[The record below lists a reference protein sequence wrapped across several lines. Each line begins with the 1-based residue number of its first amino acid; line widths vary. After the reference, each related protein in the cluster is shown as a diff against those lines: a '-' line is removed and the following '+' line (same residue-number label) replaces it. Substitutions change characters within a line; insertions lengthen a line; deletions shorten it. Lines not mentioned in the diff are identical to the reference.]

1 MNSNSSSHL
10 IEDQKGIVVDIG
22 TGDGRFVYQSARQNP
37 HRFYL
42 GIDAAAN
49 SLEKVSEKIHRKP
62 AKGGLKNALFIQ
74 AAVEA
79 LPEELNGVADE
90 VHIHFPWG
98 SLLKG
103 VATGD
108 ETILKNMRRI
118 CAPDAVLEVI
128 IGVDQER
135 DATELQRLG
144 ISDLSESFIATTLR
158 QRYQE
163 YGFEIDEFGSFAAGK
178 WPDICTSWAQR
189 LRTNDKRSLIWFT
202 ATCTRSSPVLL

>member
-1 MNSNSSSHL
+1 MNSNKSSPPTK
-10 IEDQKGIVVDIG
+10 ETKGIVVDLG

-42 GIDAAAN
+42 GVDASTN
-49 SLEKVSEKIHRKP
+49 SLEKLSEKIHRKP

-79 LPEELNGVADE
+79 LPEELDGIADE
-90 VHIHFPWG
+90 VHIHFPWS

-108 ETILKNMRRI
+108 ETILQNIHRI

-135 DATELQRLG
+135 DASELKRLE
-144 ISDLSESFIATTLR
+144 IDHLSEDFITTTLA
-158 QRYQE
+158 QRYQDC
-163 YGFEIDEFGSFAAGK
+163 GFQIIEFGTFPAGN
-178 WPDICTSWAQR
+178 WPNICTSWAQR
-189 LRTNDKRSLIWFT
+189 LRNNDKRSIVYFI
-202 ATCTRSSPVLL
+202 ATSV

>member
-1 MNSNSSSHL
+1 MNSNNSSPL
-10 IEDQKGIVVDIG
+10 IKEEKGIIVDLG

-42 GIDAAAN
+42 GIDASAN
-49 SLEKVSEKIHRKP
+49 SLEKLSEKIHRKP

-79 LPEELNGVADE
+79 LSEELDGIADE

-98 SLLKG
+98 SLLQG
-103 VATGD
+103 VASGD
-108 ETILKNMRRI
+108 ETILKNIHRI

-135 DATELQRLG
+135 DASELQRLG
-144 ISDLSESFIATTLR
+144 ISNLSEAFIATTLAK
-158 QRYQE
+158 RYQDC
-163 YGFEIDEFGSFAAGK
+163 GFQITETGTFTAGK

-189 LRTNDKRSLIWFT
+189 LRTNDKRSLVYFT
-202 ATCTRSSPVLL
+202 ATRNGF

>member
-1 MNSNSSSHL
+1 MDL
-10 IEDQKGIVVDIG
+10 G

-42 GIDAAAN
+42 GIDASAN

-79 LPEELNGVADE
+79 LPEELDGVADE

-108 ETILKNMRRI
+108 ETILKNIRRI

-128 IGVDQER
+128 IGVDKER
-135 DATELQRLG
+135 DQSELLRLD
-144 ISDLSESFIATTLR
+144 IKSLSEEFIQSVLLD
-158 QRYQE
+158 RYQKGGFHIKE
-163 YGFEIDEFGSFAAGK
+163 FGGFEPGH

-189 LRTNDKRSLIWFT
+189 LRINDRRSLLYFIAE
-202 ATCTRSSPVLL
+202 AT

>member
-1 MNSNSSSHL
+1 MNSNNSSPHTK
-10 IEDQKGIVVDIG
+10 ETKGIVVDLG

-42 GIDAAAN
+42 GVDASTN
-49 SLEKVSEKIHRKP
+49 SLEKLSEKIHRKP

-79 LPEELNGVADE
+79 LPEELDGIADE

-103 VATGD
+103 IATAD
-108 ETILKNMRRI
+108 ETILKNIHRI

-135 DATELQRLG
+135 DVTELQRLE
-144 ISDLSESFIATTLR
+144 IDHLSEDLIARTLA
-158 QRYQE
+158 QRYQDC
-163 YGFEIDEFGSFAAGK
+163 GFRIAELGTFPAGK
-178 WPDICTSWAQR
+178 WPNICTSWAQR
-189 LRTNDKRSLIWFT
+189 LRSNDKRSIIYFI
-202 ATCTRSSPVLL
+202 ATRL

>member
-1 MNSNSSSHL
+1 MNSKHL
-10 IEDQKGIVVDIG
+10 SPPIDESKGIIVDLG

-42 GIDAAAN
+42 GIDASAN
-49 SLEKVSEKIHRKP
+49 SLEKISEKIHRKP

-79 LPEELNGVADE
+79 LPEELDGIADE

-103 VATGD
+103 IATGD
-108 ETILKNMRRI
+108 ETILKNIHRI

-128 IGVDQER
+128 IGVDPER
-135 DATELQRLG
+135 DASELQRLG
-144 ISDLSESFIATTLR
+144 ISYLSEDFITTNLAK
-158 QRYQE
+158 RYQDC
-163 YGFEIDEFGSFAAGK
+163 GFQITESGSFPAGQ
-178 WPDICTSWAQR
+178 WPNICTSWAHR
-189 LRTNDKRSLIWFT
+189 LSTNDKRSLVYFT
-202 ATCTRSSPVLL
+202 ATAAAYAA

>member
-1 MNSNSSSHL
+1 MIDMNSNSSSHP
-10 IEDQKGIVVDIG
+10 IEEEKGIIVDLG
-22 TGDGRFVYQSARQNP
+22 TGDGRFVYQSARKNP

-42 GIDAAAN
+42 GIDASAN
-49 SLEKVSEKIHRKP
+49 LLEKVSEKIHRKP

-74 AAVEA
+74 AAVED
-79 LPEELNGVADE
+79 LPVELAGVADE

-108 ETILKNMRRI
+108 ETILKNIHRI

-135 DATELQRLG
+135 DSTELERLG
-144 ISDLSESFIATTLR
+144 ISSLSKEFIASDLK
-158 QRYQE
+158 QRYSE
-163 YGFEIDEFGSFAAGK
+163 CGFQISAVGSFAPGN
-178 WPDICTSWAQR
+178 WPDLCTSWAQR
-189 LRTNDKRSLIWFT
+189 LRNNDKRSIIYFT
-202 ATCTRSSPVLL
+202 ARRT

>member
-1 MNSNSSSHL
+1 MNSNNSSPH
-10 IEDQKGIVVDIG
+10 IKEEKGIIVDLG

-42 GIDAAAN
+42 GIDASAN
-49 SLEKVSEKIHRKP
+49 SLEKLSEKIHRKP

-79 LPEELNGVADE
+79 LPEELDGIADE

-108 ETILKNMRRI
+108 ETILKNIRRI
-118 CAPDAVLEVI
+118 CAPDAVLEMI
-128 IGVDQER
+128 IGVDKER
-135 DATELQRLG
+135 DQSELHRLD
-144 ISDLSESFIATTLR
+144 IKSLSEDFIQSVLLD
-158 QRYQE
+158 RYQKG
-163 YGFEIDEFGSFAAGK
+163 GFHIKEFGEFEPGN

-189 LRTNDKRSLIWFT
+189 LRINDKRSLLYLIAE
-202 ATCTRSSPVLL
+202 AT

>member
-1 MNSNSSSHL
+1 MNSNNSSPL
-10 IEDQKGIVVDIG
+10 IEPSKGIIVDLG

-37 HRFYL
+37 GRFYI
-42 GIDAAAN
+42 GIDASAN
-49 SLEKVSEKIHRKP
+49 SLEKLSEKIHRKP

-79 LPEELNGVADE
+79 LPEELDGAANE

-108 ETILKNMRRI
+108 ETILKNIRRI

-128 IGVDQER
+128 IGVDKMR
-135 DATELQRLG
+135 DAGELARLQIAH
-144 ISDLSESFIATTLR
+144 ISREFVENTLISI
-158 QRYQE
+158 YDKCGFHINE
-163 YGFEIDEFGSFAAGK
+163 YGEFQPGN
-178 WPDICTSWAQR
+178 WPDLCTTWGQR
-189 LRTNDKRSLIWFT
+189 LRTNDKRTLIYLI
-202 ATCTRSSPVLL
+202 AKSSTTGCSR